1 MQMDS
6 PSYKT
11 AEAFYEALLEL
22 NQDDL
27 AKISQPDESTFRDPE
42 EDESE
47 VSATEHNPYQRRRD
61 PRNGELYYVHRAI
74 AEWKL
79 GRALNPGEVVHHD
92 NGDKRDNHPDNV
104 WVFSCQR
111 AHMLYENYRLR
122 ERQGIMHLFLI
133 ETLLEREGLWVVS

>member
-1 MQMDS
+1 MHMDS
-6 PSYKT
+6 PSLKT
-11 AEAFYEALLEL
+11 AEAFFEALLEL
-22 NQDDL
+22 NQEEL
-27 AKISQPDESTFRDPE
+27 AEISQPDESSFQDPD
-42 EDESE
+42 EDSFST
-47 VSATEHNPYQRRRD
+47 SAIEHNPYQRRRD

-79 GRALNPGEVVHHD
+79 GRALKPGEVVHHD

-122 ERQGIMHLFLI
+122 ERQGIVHLFSI
-133 ETLLEREGLWVVS
+133 EDMLEREGLWVLS